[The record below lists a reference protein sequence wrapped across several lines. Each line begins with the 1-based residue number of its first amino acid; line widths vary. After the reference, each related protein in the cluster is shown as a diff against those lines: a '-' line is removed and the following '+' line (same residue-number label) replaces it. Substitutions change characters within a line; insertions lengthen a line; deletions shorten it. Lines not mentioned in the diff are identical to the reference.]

1 MQARP
6 HVRLLAA
13 ATAMGLGIGGPATA
27 QQAPLQLDP
36 IEVIGITPTHGA
48 GIDRDRVPANVQTAT
63 GADLRDSQAPD
74 LTSFMNRRLGS
85 VHLNEAQNNP
95 LQPDVQYRG
104 FTASPLL
111 GLPQGL
117 SVYQNGVRVNEPFGD
132 TVNWA
137 LIPESAI
144 GSVNLIP
151 GSNPLF
157 GLNTLGGAL
166 SLRTK
171 TGHTDPGTSGALT
184 YGSFG
189 RVQLQGQSGGRHA
202 GFDYFVT
209 GEYFD
214 EDGWRDFSP
223 SEAFSGFGSFGWED
237 ERNSLR
243 LNLTGADTDL
253 IGNGASPEQ
262 LLEQDREAIFTHPD
276 QTENSL
282 FMANLEASRQ
292 LADGLELDSN
302 AYFRRSNID
311 TLNGDDSDFEE
322 CEEPANA
329 GLLCE
334 EEEGADEEVVEDAS
348 GDPVA
353 ASDAVEGGTINT
365 SQTEQRAFGGSLQ
378 VSLERAL
385 LGRPNRLVLGGSVD
399 AAEVEFDSRTELA
412 SLDDTRRA
420 VGSGIPD
427 GESFVGVDTENRN
440 YSLYFLDILTLAE
453 GLDLTLA
460 GRYNRTNIELDDQL
474 GTALNG
480 DHTFSRFNPSA
491 GLTYRVSP
499 LLTVFGSYSESN
511 RAPTPVELTCADPE
525 DPCRLPNAFLADP
538 PLDDVVAR
546 TGEVG
551 LRGRWQGIQWS
562 LAAFNTVNDD
572 DIIFISAGTLAS
584 EGFFDNVGDTRRR
597 GLELN
602 LSGALGP
609 VDWFLAYTRLD
620 AEFRDPLRIASAN
633 HPLADANNEIQVEK
647 GDRLPGIPENLFKAG
662 ASVEALP
669 GLRIGGELLHNS
681 DQVLRGDESNQLDPV
696 DGYTVVNLRGEYR
709 MNRHLA
715 VFASVENLFDT
726 DYETFGLLGEADEV
740 LGDNFDSPRFLSPG
754 APRGGWVGLRASF

>member
-1 MQARP
+1 MQAFP

-13 ATAMGLGIGGPATA
+13 ATAAGLGMGGPALA

-36 IEVIGITPTHGA
+36 IQVIGITPTHGA

-74 LTSFMNRRLGS
+74 LTTFMNRRLGS

-95 LQPDVQYRG
+95 LQPDLQYRG

-117 SVYQNGVRVNEPFGD
+117 SVYQNGVRINEPFGD

-144 GSVNLIP
+144 ASLNLIP

-166 SLRTK
+166 SLRTR
-171 TGHTDPGTSGALT
+171 TGRTDPGTSGKVS
-184 YGSFG
+184 YGSFE
-189 RVQLQGQSGGRHA
+189 RLQAQAQSGGTL
-202 GFDYFVT
+202 GEFDYFVT

-223 SEAFSGFGSFGWED
+223 SEAFSGFGSFGWQD
-237 ERNSLR
+237 ARNSLR

-253 IGNGASPEQ
+253 IGNGAVPEQ
-262 LLEQDREAIFTHPD
+262 LLEQDRDAIFTRPD

-292 LADGLELDSN
+292 LADGLVLDSN

-311 TLNGDDSDFEE
+311 TLNGDDSDFEA

-334 EEEGADEEVVEDAS
+334 EEEGEEEEVVEDAG
-348 GDPVA
+348 GDPVG
-353 ASDAVEGGTINT
+353 ASDAVEGGTVNT
-365 SQTEQRAFGGSLQ
+365 SQTQQRAFGGSLQ
-378 VSLERAL
+378 LSLERAL

-412 SLDDTRRA
+412 SLDRTRRA
-420 VGSGIPD
+420 VGSGILD

-440 YSLYFLDILTLAE
+440 YSLYLLDILTLAE

-460 GRYNRTNIELDDQL
+460 GRYNRTRIELDDQL
-474 GTALNG
+474 GTALDG

-551 LRGRWQGIQWS
+551 LRGRWQGIEWS

-609 VDWFLAYTRLD
+609 VDWFLAYTRLE
-620 AEFRDPLRIASAN
+620 AEFRDALRIASAN
-633 HPLADANNEIQVEK
+633 HPEADANNEIRVER
-647 GDRLPGIPENLFKAG
+647 GDRLPGVPENLFKAG

-669 GLRIGGELLHNS
+669 GLRIGGELVHNS

-696 DGYTVVNLRGEYR
+696 DGYTVVNLRGEYEI
-709 MNRHLA
+709 NRHLA

-726 DYETFGLLGEADEV
+726 EYETFGLLGEADEV
-740 LGDNFDSPRFLSPG
+740 LGDDFDSPRFLSPG